1 MNEKDSIVKKSDE
14 MIADVRYE
22 LTLTQYKLILFV
34 MARIRVA
41 DEDFKTYDIPI
52 LEMVA
57 STGLSPEGAYTR
69 VEKEAIAL
77 MKKVWK
83 IKKINP
89 EGKQETTAL

>member
-57 STGLSPEGAYTR
+57 STGLSPG
-69 VEKEAIAL
+69 I
-77 MKKVWK
+77 
-83 IKKINP
+83 P
-89 EGKQETTAL
+89 